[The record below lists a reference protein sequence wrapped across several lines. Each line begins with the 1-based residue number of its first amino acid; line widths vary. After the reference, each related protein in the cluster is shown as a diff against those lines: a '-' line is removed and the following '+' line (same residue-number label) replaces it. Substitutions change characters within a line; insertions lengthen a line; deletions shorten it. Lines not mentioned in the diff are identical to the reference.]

1 MIFIFEKSCSRSET
15 YLFCGLPQSQKYKT
29 FQSKIQVFGGC
40 QHYFISK
47 SSSLPDFSYPTSNV
61 LISQFWAG
69 QKDISL
75 CHGDSI
81 CYWNTKL
88 FVSTD
93 HFKGR
98 RISVKKSSGN
108 TDFAHV
114 FLKAMIK
121 SGHSYIFLN
130 WLCDFK
136 RCNIACICFPKKNC

>member
-1 MIFIFEKSCSRSET
+1 MYYVLPNFHVMIFIFEKSCPRSET

-114 FLKAMIK
+114 FLKAMINLR
-121 SGHSYIFLN
+121 HSYIF
-130 WLCDFK
+130 WKDFT
-136 RCNIACICFPKKNC
+136 ILQDVF

>member
-1 MIFIFEKSCSRSET
+1 MLPKA
-15 YLFCGLPQSQKYKT
+15 YLFCGFPQSQKYEK
-29 FQSKIQVFGGC
+29 FQSRYKYSGAAIIILSQNQVVSQIFR
-40 QHYFISK
+40 
-47 SSSLPDFSYPTSNV
+47 YPTWNV

-81 CYWNTKL
+81 YYWNTKL

-121 SGHSYIFLN
+121 LRRSYIF
-130 WLCDFK
+130 WK
-136 RCNIACICFPKKNC
+136 RLYEFYMMYFRICFPMPLRKNY